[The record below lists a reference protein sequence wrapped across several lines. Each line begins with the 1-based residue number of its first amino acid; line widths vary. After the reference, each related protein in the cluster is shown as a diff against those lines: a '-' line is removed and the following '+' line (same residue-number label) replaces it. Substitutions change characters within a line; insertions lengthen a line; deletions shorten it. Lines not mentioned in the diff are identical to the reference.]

1 MSLLRFPSRAFD
13 VPLPPVPIAG
23 TGDFCITIDRKW
35 VPYLLGAAGVL
46 CAGGTWESD
55 QERCIAE
62 AMTLLAQLM
71 DGDNCLTETIDNT
84 GVEIEDCEMKLR
96 MCGGKL
102 QFCDCGTWTDIPSCD
117 GDTGGGFTPTQ
128 PGGGTDQPQP
138 GGGTANYCGA
148 LSGLQK
154 YYLPTLLNTGDI
166 VTFSMLDGAW
176 NDGIEAAWH
185 CPDGYLFIGGACFQT
200 LIYNG
205 GTDPLMGVMHMALV
219 GEIGGTFYDV
229 LNIDSTGAPQPFTVP
244 AGVVN
249 QPLIVQG
256 NVDYGGTIYGE
267 VTFCV
272 EVTNNQTATFTH
284 PFYLTTNPGGF
295 LPLTD
300 GGTFATWIA
309 GTGWDGAQ
317 DTLGSCSGFPPDR
330 ALLWIS
336 RSMPSA
342 RFINT
347 IRIIGSTST
356 DLGAGSG
363 ARQLYVDGSGS
374 SLGIDSN
381 VGPFDITLPVNAIVN
396 TDFSILINSI
406 CVTAGATVT
415 VETVIVAGDGIDP
428 F

>member
-13 VPLPPVPIAG
+13 APLPPVPVTG

-35 VPYLLGAAGVL
+35 LPYLLGAAGVL

-71 DGDNCLTETIDNT
+71 DGDNCPVETSIDST
-84 GVEIEDCEMKLR
+84 GIEIEDCEMKLR

-102 QFCDCGTWTDIPSCD
+102 QVCDCGTWVDVPSCD
-117 GDTGGGFTPTQ
+117 DNSGGFEPTQ
-128 PGGGTDQPQP
+128 PGGGTPQPEP
-138 GGGTANYCGA
+138 GGGTRQYCGA
-148 LSGLQK
+148 IAGNQK
-154 YYLPTLLNTGDI
+154 WYLPTLLNTGDVI
-166 VTFSMLDGAW
+166 LFSRLQGAA
-176 NDGIEAAWH
+176 NDSRELFWH
-185 CPDGYLFIGGACFQT
+185 CPDGWLFVEGACFENIQ
-200 LIYNG
+200 YNESG
-205 GTDPLMGVMHMALV
+205 DQLTGARHMMLV
-219 GEIGGTFYDV
+219 GDIGGTFYDV
-229 LNIDSTGAPQPFTVP
+229 INPTSDGLPQAFTVP

-249 QPLIVQG
+249 ASMTVMF
-256 NVDYGGTIYGE
+256 NDDYTVPIYGE
-267 VTFCV
+267 VSFCID
-272 EVTNNQTATFTH
+272 VTNNQTPAFMHTFD
-284 PFYLTTNPGGF
+284 LTTNPGGF

-300 GGTFATWIA
+300 GGTFAAWIA

-336 RSMPSA
+336 RAMPYA
-342 RFINT
+342 RFIDT

-374 SLGIDSN
+374 SMGIDSN
-381 VGPFDITLPVNAIVN
+381 VGPFDITLSVNAIVN

-406 CVTAGATVT
+406 CVTPGATVT
-415 VETVIVAGDGIDP
+415 VETVIVAGNGTDP